1 MTTATKE
8 VVEQKQYLTFLLAN
22 EEYAIG
28 ILKVKE
34 IIEYD
39 TVTTVPKTPKWVRGV
54 INLRGAVVP
63 VVDLAIKFGLELK
76 PVTKTTCIVIIE
88 TQFESQNTTIGI
100 LVDAVSQVMEL
111 ATEDLQPVPEFGTRV
126 KVDYLLGMAQ
136 LGKRFALLLDVDK
149 VLSTDELLHLNGV
162 ASSAEAGPAAEAGAP
177 ETSKAGVLSEPGGN
191 MSEKAEQAKR
201 NRRSVAFDCG
211 ATTCPRPK

>member
-8 VVEQKQYLTFLLAN
+8 VIEQKQYLTFLLAN

-76 PVTKTTCIVIIE
+76 PVTKTTCIVIVE

-111 ATEDLQPVPEFGTRV
+111 AAEDLQPVPEFGTRV

-136 LGKRFALLLDVDK
+136 LGKKFALLLDVDK

-162 ASSAEAGPAAEAGAP
+162 ASSAEEGQAAEPGAP
-177 ETSKAGVLSEPGGN
+177 VTSEATVLSEAGGN
-191 MSEKAEQAKR
+191 MSEKAE
-201 NRRSVAFDCG
+201 
-211 ATTCPRPK
+211 

>member
-8 VVEQKQYLTFLLAN
+8 AVEQKQYLTFLLAN

-63 VVDLAIKFGLELK
+63 VVDLAIKFGLELT
-76 PVTKTTCIVIIE
+76 PVAKTTCIVIVE

-136 LGKRFALLLDVDK
+136 LGKKFALLLDVDK

-162 ASSAEAGPAAEAGAP
+162 ASSAEEGQAAEAGVP
-177 ETSKAGVLSEPGGN
+177 VTSESAVLSEAGGN
-191 MSEKAEQAKR
+191 MSEKAE
-201 NRRSVAFDCG
+201 
-211 ATTCPRPK
+211 

>member
-8 VVEQKQYLTFLLAN
+8 VIEQKQYLTFLLAN

-76 PVTKTTCIVIIE
+76 PVTKTTCIVIVE

-111 ATEDLQPVPEFGTRV
+111 AIEDLQPVPEFGTRV

-136 LGKRFALLLDVDK
+136 LGKKFALLLDVDK

-162 ASSAEAGPAAEAGAP
+162 ASSAEEGQAAEAGVP
-177 ETSKAGVLSEPGGN
+177 VTSEAAVLSEARGN
-191 MSEKAEQAKR
+191 MSEKAE
-201 NRRSVAFDCG
+201 
-211 ATTCPRPK
+211 

>member
-8 VVEQKQYLTFLLAN
+8 IAGQQQYLTFLLAD
-22 EEYAIG
+22 EEYAIS

-34 IIEYD
+34 IIEYS

-63 VVDLAIKFGLELK
+63 VVDLAMKFGLELK
-76 PVTKTTCIVIIE
+76 PVTKTTCIVIVE
-88 TQFESQNTTIGI
+88 TQFESQNTTMGI
-100 LVDAVSQVMEL
+100 IVDAVSQVM
-111 ATEDLQPVPEFGTRV
+111 DLTAEGVQPVPEFGTRV

-136 LGKRFALLLDVDK
+136 LGKKFALLLDVDK

-162 ASSAEAGPAAEAGAP
+162 ASSAEEGQAGEVAVAASS
-177 ETSKAGVLSEPGGN
+177 ETVPLSETGEDKN
-191 MSEKAEQAKR
+191 QEVE
-201 NRRSVAFDCG
+201 
-211 ATTCPRPK
+211 